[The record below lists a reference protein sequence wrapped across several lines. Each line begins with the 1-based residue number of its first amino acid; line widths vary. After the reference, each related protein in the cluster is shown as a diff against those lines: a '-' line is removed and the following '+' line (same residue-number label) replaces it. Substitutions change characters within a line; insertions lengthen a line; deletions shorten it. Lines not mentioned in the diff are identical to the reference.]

1 MGDMGWEFP
10 SVRRKIEILRLWN
23 RFIKFEEN
31 RIVKS
36 IFLWDLSICS
46 HNWSSEIKNIFAEM
60 DMLHFFDNKCLVNL
74 AYCKTTLH
82 ELACNRWLNECYS
95 KPKLRTYVLMKNTF
109 EVEPYVLLDLSR
121 SLRSYVAKIRTGT
134 LQLMIETGRY
144 RSLQI
149 DERTCILC
157 QNGEV
162 ETECHFLFNCIILS
176 NIRREFYS
184 KIIEKYPGFI
194 TENNERKLKV
204 IMKNNVINHTARFI
218 KMAFELRNSF
228 IYV

>member
-1 MGDMGWEFP
+1 
-10 SVRRKIEILRLWN
+10 
-23 RFIKFEEN
+23 
-31 RIVKS
+31 
-36 IFLWDLSICS
+36 
-46 HNWSSEIKNIFAEM
+46 
-60 DMLHFFDNKCLVNL
+60 
-74 AYCKTTLH
+74 
-82 ELACNRWLNECYS
+82 
-95 KPKLRTYVLMKNTF
+95 MKNTF

-162 ETECHFLFNCIILS
+162 ETECHFLFDCVILS